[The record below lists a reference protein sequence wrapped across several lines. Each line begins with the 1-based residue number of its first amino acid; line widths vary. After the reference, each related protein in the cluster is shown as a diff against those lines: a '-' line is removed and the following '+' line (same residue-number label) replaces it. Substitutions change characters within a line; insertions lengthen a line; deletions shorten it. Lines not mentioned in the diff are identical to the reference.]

1 MNYLTIKEFSEL
13 SGYSERH
20 SRRICQNG
28 TISSTSEINSSNGRI
43 SYMIPVSAL
52 SEDLQSKY
60 YKQKRTETGILPE
73 KIESGNGSATAL
85 KYRCKGIKKA
95 FQEFSETERT
105 VIKFWIDLLNE
116 WQAERSKRKDKTEFD
131 RIFVAHQKYIH
142 PDTEISTDILYRKYS
157 AYKNECYGDLIDN
170 RGGWNRG
177 KSKLDDDSIMWQGF
191 LQLYLDHRKPK
202 IALCYREMSAIVT
215 EEYPE
220 IADFIPSI
228 SSFRRK
234 INTLPFAVTEYAREG
249 EKAFHDHCTPY
260 ANRDKSSIYAND
272 IWVMDNYTFDV
283 IIKEENNSK
292 TTKRMYLTTVLDIKS
307 GVLVGWNI
315 TDSPD
320 SNSTLDALRFAMLR
334 FGIPKRLYFD
344 NGREFTTLD
353 IAGDERNRKV
363 AKDKKGNL
371 PVTIIAKLGIEI
383 IFALPTNAQ
392 AKVVERIHRI
402 IKEQFCTAQDGYCG
416 GNITERPENLKKM
429 IKYMNIE
436 TETELRESFVDYA
449 DNIFNVAEYGGGE
462 LKYKGMTAIEVWNMS
477 IAETSVR
484 KASADVLDLLML
496 RNAGFQQVRRDGV
509 FIKYHNKKVW
519 YYDEE
524 TTWKYINKKL
534 CVRYD
539 RNDPS
544 TVRLYD
550 TEDRYL
556 FSWQCADWLITQYFN
571 ESRENLAELGRK
583 KSNVRK
589 QVTGRIEE
597 LKGNTIKITH
607 KDGMRCISRRNKG
620 RFSIQMPR
628 NIIPV
633 TTTESLPKAVGD
645 ECIQVKINLKTITEK
660 PTELLEKLIAV
671 SPEGGT
677 VLDCFMGS
685 GSTGVACIN
694 INRSF
699 IGIELS
705 ADYFRIA
712 QNRINAE
719 RKSN

>member
-1 MNYLTIKEFSEL
+1 MDYLTVKEVAKLKDCSVQYMKKLCKDGKIFAEKQP
-13 SGYSERH
+13 H
-20 SRRICQNG
+20 PQNKQPC
-28 TISSTSEINSSNGRI
+28 
-43 SYMIPVSAL
+43 YMIPVSAL
-52 SEDLQSKY
+52 SEDLQAKY

-73 KIESGNGSATAL
+73 KIEPENASATAL
-85 KYRCKGIKKA
+85 KYRCKGIKKS
-95 FQEFSETERT
+95 FQEFSETERA

-116 WQAERSKRKDKTEFD
+116 WQAERSRRKDKTEFD
-131 RIFVAHQKYIH
+131 RIFVAHQKYIN

-191 LQLYLDHRKPK
+191 LQLYFDQRKPK
-202 IALCYREMSAIVT
+202 IVLCYREMSAFIA

-220 IADFIPSI
+220 FTEQIPSV
-228 SSFRRK
+228 SCFRRK
-234 INTLPFAVTEYAREG
+234 LKTLPFAVTEYAREG
-249 EKAFHDHCTPY
+249 EKAFHDHCTPH

-283 IIKEENNSK
+283 IIKEESDSK
-292 TTKRMYLTTVLDIKS
+292 TTKRMYLTTVLDVKS

-353 IAGDERNRKV
+353 IAGDDRNRKI
-363 AKDKKGNL
+363 AKNKKGNL

-416 GNITERPENLKKM
+416 GNIIERPENLKKM

-436 TETELRESFVDYA
+436 TEAELRESFADYA
-449 DNIFNVAEYGGGE
+449 DNVFNVAEYGGGE
-462 LKYKGMTAIEVWNMS
+462 PQYKGMTAIEVWNKS
-477 IAETSVR
+477 IAETSIR
-484 KASADVLDLLML
+484 KASEDVLDLLML

-509 FIKYHNKKVW
+509 FITYHGKKIW
-519 YYDEE
+519 YYDEHL
-524 TTWKYINKKL
+524 TWQHLKEKV

-556 FSWQCADWLITQYFN
+556 FSWKCADWLITQYFG
-571 ESRENLAELGRK
+571 ESKENLAQLGRK

-597 LKGNTIKITH
+597 LTGNKIRVTH
-607 KDGMRCISRRNKG
+607 KDGMRCISRQNRDK
-620 RFSIQMPR
+620 FSIQMPR

-633 TTTESLPKAVGD
+633 TTAESLPKAVGD
-645 ECIQVKINLKTITEK
+645 ECIQVKINLKTIAE
-660 PTELLEKLIAV
+660 
-671 SPEGGT
+671 
-677 VLDCFMGS
+677 
-685 GSTGVACIN
+685 
-694 INRSF
+694 
-699 IGIELS
+699 
-705 ADYFRIA
+705 
-712 QNRINAE
+712 NAL
-719 RKSN
+719 KQKGKT

>member
-1 MNYLTIKEFSEL
+1 MDYLTVTEMAEL
-13 SGYSERH
+13 KNCS
-20 SRRICQNG
+20 
-28 TISSTSEINSSNGRI
+28 I
-43 SYMIPVSAL
+43 SYISRLIKTNKIPAESTLNPKTNKIHSLIPVTAL
-52 SEDLQSKY
+52 SKDLQAKY
-60 YKQKRTETGILPE
+60 YKQKRTETGIMPE
-73 KIESGNGSATAL
+73 KIESGNGSAKAL

-95 FQEFSETERT
+95 FQEFSETER
-105 VIKFWIDLLNE
+105 VMIKFWIDLLNE
-116 WQAERSKRKDKTEFD
+116 WQAERSRRKDKTEFD

-142 PDTEISTDILYRKYS
+142 PDAEISTDILYRKYS

-177 KSKLDDDSIMWQGF
+177 RSKLDDDNIIMWQIF
-191 LQLYLDHRKPK
+191 LQLYLDQRKPK
-202 IALCYREMSAIVT
+202 IALCYREMSAFIT

-220 IADFIPSI
+220 FTEQIPSV
-228 SSFRRK
+228 SCFRRK
-234 INTLPFAVTEYAREG
+234 LKTLPFAVTEYAREG

-292 TTKRMYLTTVLDIKS
+292 TTKRMYLTTVLDVKS

-353 IAGDERNRKV
+353 IAGGERNRKV

-436 TETELRESFVDYA
+436 TEAELRESFADYA
-449 DNIFNVAEYGGGE
+449 DNVFNVAEYGGGE
-462 LKYKGMTAIEVWNMS
+462 PQYKGMTAIEVWNKS

-484 KASADVLDLLML
+484 KASGDVLDLLML

-550 TEDRYL
+550 EDDRYL

-583 KSNVRK
+583 K
-589 QVTGRIEE
+589 
-597 LKGNTIKITH
+597 
-607 KDGMRCISRRNKG
+607 
-620 RFSIQMPR
+620 
-628 NIIPV
+628 
-633 TTTESLPKAVGD
+633 
-645 ECIQVKINLKTITEK
+645 
-660 PTELLEKLIAV
+660 
-671 SPEGGT
+671 
-677 VLDCFMGS
+677 
-685 GSTGVACIN
+685 
-694 INRSF
+694 
-699 IGIELS
+699 
-705 ADYFRIA
+705 
-712 QNRINAE
+712 
-719 RKSN
+719 